1 MKAIV
6 IAAVVASVLAQT
18 SSVFSHH
25 SQTMYEPDKKVT
37 IEGVVTRWVW
47 TNPHTWLFV
56 DLKLPDGSVESWGF
70 EANSA
75 ATMQRAGWRRN
86 QFTAGDKVTVTGWPM
101 KNGEKK
107 ALLNRIVTASGE
119 TRELN
124 GNGPQIPR

>member
-6 IAAVVASVLAQT
+6 IAGIIVAVLAQT
-18 SSVFSHH
+18 TLSSHH

-37 IEGVVTRWVW
+37 IEGVVSRWVW
-47 TNPHTWLFV
+47 TNPHSWLFV
-56 DLKLPDGSVESWGF
+56 DLKTPDGSVESWGF

-75 ATMQRAGWRRN
+75 ATMQRAGWKRN
-86 QFTAGDKVTVTGWPM
+86 QFSAGDKVTVTGWPM

-119 TRELN
+119 MKELN